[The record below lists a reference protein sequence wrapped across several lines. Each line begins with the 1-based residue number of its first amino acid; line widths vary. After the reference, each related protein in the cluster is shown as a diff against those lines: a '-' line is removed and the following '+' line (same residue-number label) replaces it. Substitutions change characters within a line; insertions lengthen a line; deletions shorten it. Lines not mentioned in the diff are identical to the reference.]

1 MENAGEESRSLR
13 ESSRLPEG
21 QQNRPENPDAAPLV
35 EPEDFAADVR
45 SEGIAKRADVFRIAR
60 PFGVHRTFVSRVARG
75 ERRSEPIENALA
87 AEYER
92 VKRN

>member
-35 EPEDFAADVR
+35 EREDFAADVR
-45 SEGIAKRADVFRIAR
+45 SDGIAK
-60 PFGVHRTFVSRVARG
+60 RG